1 MENPYADEARERWG
15 DTDAYRESQRRAS
28 TYTPADWE
36 RIKAEGAEVSR
47 RLVAALHAGTPADD
61 PAVMELAEEHRRQ
74 ISRWFYE
81 CGYDIHRGLADMY
94 VADPRFTATYEEQA
108 PGLARYLHDAIHAN
122 AARAQGSSV

>member
-15 DTDAYRESQRRAS
+15 DTEAYRESQRRTS
-28 TYTPADWE
+28 TYTPEDWE
-36 RIKAEGAEVSR
+36 RIKAESAEVGR
-47 RLVAALHAGTPADD
+47 GLVAALNAGTPADD
-61 PAVMELAEEHRRQ
+61 PAVMDLAEEHRRQ
-74 ISRWFYE
+74 ISRWFYD

-94 VADPRFTATYEEQA
+94 VADPRFTDTYEEQA

>member
-15 DTDAYRESQRRAS
+15 ETEAYRQSQARTS
-28 TYTPADWE
+28 KYTPEDWE
-36 RIKAEGAEVSR
+36 RIKAEAAEVNR
-47 RLVAALHAGTPADD
+47 RLVEALRAGTPADSPTTMD
-61 PAVMELAEEHRRQ
+61 LAEEHRAQ
-74 ISRWFYE
+74 ISRWYYD

-122 AARAQGSSV
+122 AARAESKA